1 MKFITNTKPLAD
13 ALALGVVNANVS
25 KFHNKSNVV
34 QISATDKNLTIN
46 IEADRIITEL
56 TLHGSGD
63 GMTSP
68 VVMVDSILFKQLI
81 GTLTSSTTT
90 IEFVEG
96 GIIVHSGS
104 SKFTV
109 PNKADVEDYR
119 LETPV
124 HPQEGVVTVA
134 VTPENW
140 KYVQSH
146 QMYSIAM
153 NFTSPIYTMVWV
165 GDDGRVLVGDEAR
178 SIYTQSGKST
188 FASPCLLKDS
198 IIHLLAS
205 LPEGAKMT
213 KVDGSYV
220 VSVSTDGFDMVTQI
234 IPMYESDEVGSY
246 NADIISG
253 LFTDLYSH
261 VTASPETIKRV
272 LNQANLLSSSSS
284 DEIMLTIND
293 GKLLLKDNNVESY
306 IDVNG
311 DLEGVECKLTT
322 DLLYQTISKFDGE
335 TIKIYARVVDGQ
347 VVGVIFT
354 DDTLFVAMAGND

>member
-63 GMTSP
+63 AMTSP

-124 HPQEGVVTVA
+124 HPQEGAVTVA

-146 QMYSIAM
+146 QM
-153 NFTSPIYTMVWV
+153 
-165 GDDGRVLVGDEAR
+165 
-178 SIYTQSGKST
+178 
-188 FASPCLLKDS
+188 
-198 IIHLLAS
+198 
-205 LPEGAKMT
+205 
-213 KVDGSYV
+213 
-220 VSVSTDGFDMVTQI
+220 
-234 IPMYESDEVGSY
+234 
-246 NADIISG
+246 
-253 LFTDLYSH
+253 
-261 VTASPETIKRV
+261 
-272 LNQANLLSSSSS
+272 
-284 DEIMLTIND
+284 
-293 GKLLLKDNNVESY
+293 
-306 IDVNG
+306 
-311 DLEGVECKLTT
+311 
-322 DLLYQTISKFDGE
+322 
-335 TIKIYARVVDGQ
+335 
-347 VVGVIFT
+347 
-354 DDTLFVAMAGND
+354 